1 MTRNMTQKNKAL
13 KTQGFTHRGWENRTP
28 TKGFGDP
35 YHTIWP
41 IPYIYKNDVSD
52 TSFIILLDIL
62 QKING
67 ILYLQNFI
75 QKSSN
80 KLFGQALDRLVTV
93 SSTRY
98 RASTSALSTL

>member
-75 QKSSN
+75 QIPIN
-80 KLFGQALDRLVTV
+80 LFGQALDWLVTV

-98 RASTSALSTL
+98 CASTSALSTL